1 MQLLA
6 YSTHYVKENGPPFL
20 YARYHRGN
28 ISKRGER
35 ERNAMERERK
45 RRERGQDKSEGEK
58 VSKRSG
64 EKRAFLGREGGRE
77 DKRSKIGLCYTT
89 ETNRI

>member
-58 VSKRSG
+58 VSKRRKEG
-64 EKRAFLGREGGRE
+64 FFRKRGRERE
-77 DKRSKIGLCYTT
+77 GWRDMLGDI
-89 ETNRI
+89 